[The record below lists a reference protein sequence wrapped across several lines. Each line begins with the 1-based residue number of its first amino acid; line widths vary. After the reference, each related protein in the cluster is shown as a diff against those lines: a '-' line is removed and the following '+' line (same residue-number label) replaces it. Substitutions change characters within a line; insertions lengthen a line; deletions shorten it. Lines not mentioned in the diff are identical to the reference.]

1 MSLGF
6 DLKLSMEQKLV
17 MTMEMQLSVKLL
29 QMSTYDLLTH
39 INKELEEN
47 VTLEA
52 KNNDDNESDIEF
64 KKLIDFLKNN
74 NTDSSS
80 KEYKGNDEEV
90 SPLNFVEA
98 KKSLKDYLKEQVID
112 LEINKV
118 EKKLCYYLIEDL
130 NSSGYIED
138 DLSDIANKNN
148 CDIRVVEK
156 ALSIIQSLEPI
167 GIGAR
172 NLRECLKIQLIR
184 KNIEDENIYIII
196 DEYLE
201 EVSKA
206 KYSYIAKE
214 LNLDLNKVQKY
225 VDIIKTLEPKP
236 SRGFFT
242 GDETSYIIPDAIIK
256 RIEDEFVIVMNDS
269 VLPKLNINNTYS
281 EIISSCEEKE
291 VVDYVKEKVNKAM
304 FLIKSIESRRQ
315 TLYSVI
321 LNILEIQKDYFLYGE
336 DYLKP
341 LTIKTVA
348 DNLKFHES
356 TVSRAIKD
364 KYIAIPSG
372 RVVRIK
378 DFFTNS
384 LTGNDGEV
392 STYNIKRRII
402 SIIENED
409 KKKPLSDSAIC
420 NILKNE
426 GIEISR
432 RTISKYRD
440 ELNILSSA
448 QRKRV

>member
-138 DLSDIANKNN
+138 DLSYIANKNN

-196 DEYLE
+196 DKYLE

-269 VLPKLNINNTYS
+269 VLPKLNINSTYS
-281 EIISSCEEKE
+281 EIISTCEEKE

-321 LNILEIQKDYFLYGE
+321 SNILEIQNEYFLYGE

-432 RTISKYRD
+432 RTIAKYRD

>member
-196 DEYLE
+196 DKYLE

-256 RIEDEFVIVMNDS
+256 RIEDQFVIVMNDS

-321 LNILEIQKDYFLYGE
+321 SNILEIQNEYFLYGE
-336 DYLKP
+336 DY
-341 LTIKTVA
+341 
-348 DNLKFHES
+348 
-356 TVSRAIKD
+356 
-364 KYIAIPSG
+364 
-372 RVVRIK
+372 
-378 DFFTNS
+378 
-384 LTGNDGEV
+384 
-392 STYNIKRRII
+392 
-402 SIIENED
+402 
-409 KKKPLSDSAIC
+409 
-420 NILKNE
+420 
-426 GIEISR
+426 
-432 RTISKYRD
+432 
-440 ELNILSSA
+440 
-448 QRKRV
+448 

>member
-1 MSLGF
+1 
-6 DLKLSMEQKLV
+6 
-17 MTMEMQLSVKLL
+17 
-29 QMSTYDLLTH
+29 
-39 INKELEEN
+39 
-47 VTLEA
+47 
-52 KNNDDNESDIEF
+52 
-64 KKLIDFLKNN
+64 
-74 NTDSSS
+74 
-80 KEYKGNDEEV
+80 
-90 SPLNFVEA
+90 
-98 KKSLKDYLKEQVID
+98 
-112 LEINKV
+112 
-118 EKKLCYYLIEDL
+118 
-130 NSSGYIED
+130 
-138 DLSDIANKNN
+138 
-148 CDIRVVEK
+148 
-156 ALSIIQSLEPI
+156 
-167 GIGAR
+167 
-172 NLRECLKIQLIR
+172 
-184 KNIEDENIYIII
+184 
-196 DEYLE
+196 
-201 EVSKA
+201 
-206 KYSYIAKE
+206 
-214 LNLDLNKVQKY
+214 
-225 VDIIKTLEPKP
+225 
-236 SRGFFT
+236 
-242 GDETSYIIPDAIIK
+242 
-256 RIEDEFVIVMNDS
+256 
-269 VLPKLNINNTYS
+269 
-281 EIISSCEEKE
+281 
-291 VVDYVKEKVNKAM
+291 M

-321 LNILEIQKDYFLYGE
+321 SNILEIQNEYFLYGE

-432 RTISKYRD
+432 RTIAKYRD